1 MENDLFSVSR
11 LFFCAADVYMLY
23 RFFNSIFRQ
32 KWIGKKR
39 IVSSVITALLIFFEN
54 AIGNVS
60 LNFIFVPLFCYIY
73 VILSFKVS
81 ITNAMAYIII
91 FFTFVGGREVLF
103 ELLYRV
109 LINVMAIY
117 IPPWF
122 TAGGVYFLLVEY
134 IVGFL
139 FLLYI
144 ERYIIKL
151 NIRNDNVFSWY
162 LLIVPILTLM
172 TLTSFS
178 FIDFSN
184 SGIVQVFVFICSI
197 LLYLTNAI
205 IFIILEKYTDV
216 LNKVQYA
223 ELITVKRDMENEYF
237 QNILK
242 INQHY
247 QCLMHDINSYFN
259 SFRLLAINGENKK
272 IIEIIDELKGKI
284 DEETSDV
291 IYCGSPVLNA
301 VILERVS
308 KAKEFGVTLSIFVE
322 KFIKTDFL
330 SDSDVISM
338 FGNLLDNALEA
349 SSRCKQGNRVVNAKL
364 FMGTNFFLIFYI
376 ENTFSIS
383 AKREGTRLLSTK
395 ADDKHHGLGIGIV
408 SNLAE
413 KYGGSLTLEEK
424 GDTFVTTLAVSTFS
438 DKSNANIGTQRV

>member
-1 MENDLFSVSR
+1 MGNDLLSVSR

-23 RFFNSIFRQ
+23 RFFNAIFKQ
-32 KWIGKKR
+32 KWVGKKR
-39 IVSSVITALLIFFEN
+39 VISSVIVALLIFFEN
-54 AIGNVS
+54 AIGIIP
-60 LNFIFVPLFCYIY
+60 LNFVTVPLFSYVYI
-73 VILSFKVS
+73 ILSFNVS
-81 ITNAMAYIII
+81 ITNAMAYLII

-103 ELLYRV
+103 ELLYRFMS
-109 LINVMAIY
+109 NVMGVY

-122 TAGGVYFLLVEY
+122 TTDGVYFLLVEY
-134 IVGFL
+134 IIGFL

-144 ERYIIKL
+144 EKYIKKL
-151 NIRNDNVFSWY
+151 NIKNDNIISWY

-178 FIDFSN
+178 FIEFSR
-184 SGIVQVFVFICSI
+184 SIVVQVFVFICSV

-216 LNKVQYA
+216 LNKVRYA
-223 ELITVKRDMENEYF
+223 EIITVKREMENEYF

-247 QCLMHDINSYFN
+247 QCFMHDINSYFN
-259 SFRLLAINGENKK
+259 SFRHLAVTGDNNK

-284 DEETSDV
+284 DEETSGV

-301 VILERVS
+301 VLLERIS
-308 KAKEFGVTLSIFVE
+308 KAKEYGIVLSIFVE
-322 KFIKTDFL
+322 KYIKTDFL
-330 SDSDVISM
+330 SDADMISM

-349 SSRCKQGNRVVNAKL
+349 SFKCDTGNRKVNVKL
-364 FMGTNFFLIFYI
+364 FMGTSFFLMFHI
-376 ENTFSIS
+376 ENSFSVS
-383 AKREGTRLLSTK
+383 AKRDGTRLLSTK
-395 ADDKHHGLGIGIV
+395 DDKKPHGLGIGIV

-424 GDTFVTTLAVSTFS
+424 GDIFITTLAISTFT
-438 DKSNANIGTQRV
+438 DKCDANFGTQSV